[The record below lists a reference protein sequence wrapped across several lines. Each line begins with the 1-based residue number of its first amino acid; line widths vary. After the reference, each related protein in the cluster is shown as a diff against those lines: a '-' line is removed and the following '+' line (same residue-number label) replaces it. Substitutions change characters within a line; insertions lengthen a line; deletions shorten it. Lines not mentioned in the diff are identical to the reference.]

1 MHYLLYCVVCFKVRG
16 TTKEVF
22 MVDVMDATLANH
34 EVFTQCHAHD
44 TKVASAWY
52 KRANGI
58 PSPSNSDT
66 DSP

>member
-1 MHYLLYCVVCFKVRG
+1 
-16 TTKEVF
+16 